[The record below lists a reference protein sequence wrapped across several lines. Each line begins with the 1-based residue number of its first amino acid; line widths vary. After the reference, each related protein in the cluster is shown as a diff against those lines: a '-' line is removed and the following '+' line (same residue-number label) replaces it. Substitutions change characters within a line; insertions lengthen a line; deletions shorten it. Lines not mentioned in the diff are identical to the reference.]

1 MAFKHKDLLSLRDVE
16 REEIEM
22 ILSTAASMRQL
33 LDSPTKK
40 TAHLQGKSIVT
51 LFYENST
58 RTRMSFEL
66 ASKYMSAAAANISA
80 SASSVQKGETLLDTG
95 RTLDRMGTDVIIIRH
110 PMSGAPHLLA
120 QHVNAAVINAG
131 DGINEHPTQALLDM
145 FTIKRHKGRLDGLKV
160 AIVGDVLHSRV
171 ARSKMDM
178 NVRMPDSLPVG
189 LPSTLLQRRPDVR
202 QAEQNLKAAMAAAG
216 MAYADRFPRLTISLT
231 GGLEN
236 DAVKGLI
243 NSPFSYAVGN
253 LTAPLFAFGSKR
265 AKYRAALA
273 AYDQARLAYEQKVLE
288 VFREVNDA
296 VTAYRNMRRTAELK
310 FNLKEAARQYV
321 VLAKLQYINGVI
333 RYIDVLDAQRKFF
346 DAQVEESKAVRN
358 EHLALVGL
366 YKALGGGWQPSDV
379 EKKG

>member
-171 ARSKMDM
+171 ARSNIFGLHTMGAEVALCAPPTLMPAQMEELGVKTYTRVEEAVEGADVVMGLRIQKERQEEGNFPSLREYSEFFGINEERMKYAKPDALIM
-178 NVRMPDSLPVG
+178 HPGPINRGVEITSDAADCEQSVINEQVTSGVAVRMA
-189 LPSTLLQRRPDVR
+189 LLY
-202 QAEQNLKAAMAAAG
+202 L
-216 MAYADRFPRLTISLT
+216 LTR
-231 GGLEN
+231 
-236 DAVKGLI
+236 KGVQ
-243 NSPFSYAVGN
+243 SV
-253 LTAPLFAFGSKR
+253 
-265 AKYRAALA
+265 
-273 AYDQARLAYEQKVLE
+273 
-288 VFREVNDA
+288 
-296 VTAYRNMRRTAELK
+296 
-310 FNLKEAARQYV
+310 
-321 VLAKLQYINGVI
+321 
-333 RYIDVLDAQRKFF
+333 
-346 DAQVEESKAVRN
+346 
-358 EHLALVGL
+358 
-366 YKALGGGWQPSDV
+366 
-379 EKKG
+379 

>member
-16 REEIEM
+16 REEIEL

-171 ARSKMDM
+171 ARSNIFGLHTMGAEVALCAPPTLMPAQMEELGVKTYTRVEEAVEGADVVMGLRIQKERQEEGNFPSLREYSEFFGINEERMKYAKPDALIM
-178 NVRMPDSLPVG
+178 HPGPINRGVEITSDAADCEQSVINEQVTSGVAVRMA
-189 LPSTLLQRRPDVR
+189 LLY
-202 QAEQNLKAAMAAAG
+202 L
-216 MAYADRFPRLTISLT
+216 LTR
-231 GGLEN
+231 
-236 DAVKGLI
+236 KGVQ
-243 NSPFSYAVGN
+243 SV
-253 LTAPLFAFGSKR
+253 
-265 AKYRAALA
+265 
-273 AYDQARLAYEQKVLE
+273 
-288 VFREVNDA
+288 
-296 VTAYRNMRRTAELK
+296 
-310 FNLKEAARQYV
+310 
-321 VLAKLQYINGVI
+321 
-333 RYIDVLDAQRKFF
+333 
-346 DAQVEESKAVRN
+346 
-358 EHLALVGL
+358 
-366 YKALGGGWQPSDV
+366 
-379 EKKG
+379 